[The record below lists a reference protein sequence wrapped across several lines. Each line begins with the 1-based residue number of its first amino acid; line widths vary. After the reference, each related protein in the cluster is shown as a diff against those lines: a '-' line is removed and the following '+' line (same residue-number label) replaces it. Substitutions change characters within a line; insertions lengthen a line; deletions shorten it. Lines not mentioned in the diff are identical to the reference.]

1 MRPLQDIEV
10 CFQGVIPSYIA
21 TCSAEREPNVTAV
34 SIVHLMSPSRV
45 GVSCQFMNKTLAN
58 LRDTGRAQITMTHP
72 MTLAEYRLDVRF
84 ERLVE
89 SGAAFDKMAATLE
102 GVASQSGMTGV
113 FALTGVAELEVL
125 DWRKIAPEGAE
136 EGAPPPIPPADPIAR
151 LERIS
156 AAMEAATDLD
166 ALFDHTF
173 AAMSEQL
180 GLQHGFLL
188 LADGANERLYTV
200 ASYGFEQARFGAEI
214 AIGEGMYGIAASRR
228 TSMRTG
234 SMRRERIMA
243 QAVARESDHTELVHL
258 PLPGL
263 ANAESSVAVPLVRA
277 DRCLG
282 VLCFQSAEPGAFT
295 DGCEKTL
302 VIVARHLAAMISVLG
317 AGAKEVEVSAKRG
330 PVGGRALVTRIKF
343 FEADGSIFIDDEY
356 LIKGVAGRILW
367 RVLSN
372 YAREQRDEFS
382 SKEIRLDPDLGLPAL
397 KDNLEARLIS
407 LRKRLLERTQYLKI
421 EKTGRGRFRLEVTR
435 ELILER
441 REGR

>member
-1 MRPLQDIEV
+1 
-10 CFQGVIPSYIA
+10 
-21 TCSAEREPNVTAV
+21 
-34 SIVHLMSPSRV
+34 
-45 GVSCQFMNKTLAN
+45 MNKTLRN
-58 LRDTGRAQITMTHP
+58 LRETGRAQITVMNP
-72 MTLAEYRLDVRF
+72 LTLAEYRLDLRF
-84 ERLVE
+84 ERLLE
-89 SGAAFDKMAATLE
+89 SGPSFDKMAATLE
-102 GVASQSGMTGV
+102 GVASQSGMTGGV
-113 FALTGVAELEVL
+113 ALTGVAELEVC
-125 DWRKIAPEGAE
+125 DWRKTTPENASDIATQQPA
-136 EGAPPPIPPADPIAR
+136 ADPIAR

-166 ALFDHTF
+166 ALFDQTF
-173 AAMSEQL
+173 AALSDQL

-188 LADGANERLYTV
+188 LADGAHERLYTV
-200 ASYGFEQARFGAEI
+200 ASHGFEQARFGAEI
-214 AIGEGMYGIAASRR
+214 AIGEGMYGIAAARR

-243 QAVARESDHTELVHL
+243 QAVARESAHTELVHL

-263 ANAESSVAVPLVRA
+263 ANAESSVAVPLLRA
-277 DRCLG
+277 DHCLG

-295 DGCEKTL
+295 DGCEKML

-317 AGAKEVEVSAKRG
+317 ADAKEVELSAKRG
-330 PVGGRALVTRIKF
+330 PVGSRALVTRIKF
-343 FEADGSIFIDDEY
+343 FEADGSVFVDEQY

-372 YAREQRDEFS
+372 YVSEQREEFS
-382 SKEIRLDPDLGLPAL
+382 SKEIRLDPDLGLPSL

-407 LRKRLLERTQYLKI
+407 LRKRLLERTQDLRI
-421 EKTGRGRFRLEVTR
+421 EKTGRGRFRLEVSR

>member
-1 MRPLQDIEV
+1 MRSLHDIEP
-10 CFQGVIPSYIA
+10 CFQGVIPSYIG
-21 TCSAEREPNVTAV
+21 TCSADGEPNVTAV
-34 SIVHLMSPSRV
+34 SIVHLLSPSRV
-45 GVSCQFMNKTLAN
+45 GVSCQFMNKTLRN
-58 LRDTGRAQITMTHP
+58 LRETRRAQITVMSP
-72 MTLAEYRLDVRF
+72 ITLAEYRLDLRF
-84 ERLVE
+84 ERLLE
-89 SGAAFDKMAATLE
+89 SGASFDKMAATLE
-102 GVASQSGMTGV
+102 GIASQSGMTDV

-125 DWRKIAPEGAE
+125 SWRKATPEGAE
-136 EGAPPPIPPADPIAR
+136 ESATTQAAPDPIAR

-166 ALFDHTF
+166 ALFDQTF
-173 AAMSEQL
+173 AALNEQL

-200 ASYGFEQARFGAEI
+200 ASHGFEQARFGAEI
-214 AIGEGMYGIAASRR
+214 AIGEGMYGIAAARR

-243 QAVARESDHTELVHL
+243 QAVARESAHTELVHL

-277 DRCLG
+277 DQCLG

-317 AGAKEVEVSAKRG
+317 AGAKEVELSAKRG
-330 PVGGRALVTRIKF
+330 PVGSRALVTRIKF
-343 FEADGSIFIDDEY
+343 FEADGSIFIDDQY

-372 YAREQRDEFS
+372 YANEQRDEFS

-407 LRKRLLERTQYLKI
+407 LRKRLNERTADLRI
-421 EKTGRGRFRLEVTR
+421 EKTGRGRFRLEVSR